1 MKSFILGL
9 LTMASAVSALFF
21 LRYWSR
27 TRDRLFGFFALA
39 FGVLALNWPN
49 HLGIRPELE
58 ATEYRVYVVRLIAFM
73 IILAGIIDKNR
84 RSNPD

>member
-1 MKSFILGL
+1 MKGFILGL
-9 LTMASAVSALFF
+9 LAMGSAVSALFF

-39 FGVLALNWPN
+39 FAVMAFNWAN

-58 ATEYRVYVVRLIAFM
+58 ATEYRLYAVRLIAFM
-73 IILAGIIDKNR
+73 IIVVGIIDKNR
-84 RSNPD
+84 RSSRS